1 MVINCHVR
9 HCHSLLLELYDAMTE
24 PKNCLGEILNF
35 AFLLIQFVETDKFL
49 NGKFAFYGLDAIKYL
64 SLTRAEKAGQM

>member
-1 MVINCHVR
+1 MSDIVTPCYL
-9 HCHSLLLELYDAMTE
+9 SLLRYDGA
-24 PKNCLGEILNF
+24 KNNCLGEILNF